1 MILGMTTPTFTLVH
15 VLLSL
20 VGIACGLIVVFGM
33 TKGKQLDGLTAI
45 FLATTVLT
53 SVTGF
58 FFPNDHIT
66 PGIVIGILSM
76 ILLTL
81 AILAR
86 YAFHLSGAWSRT
98 YALTATTSL
107 YLNVFILVVQCFEK
121 VPALHALA
129 PTQKELPFKITQLV
143 VLVLFVGLTIAAA
156 KGFSR
161 HVAVHEDRERRA
173 A

>member
-1 MILGMTTPTFTLVH
+1 MDQRRNERVFRR
-15 VLLSL
+15 
-20 VGIACGLIVVFGM
+20 VGDGEPVFGEP
-33 TKGKQLDGLTAI
+33 LFDPLPLRLV
-45 FLATTVLT
+45 FV
-53 SVTGF
+53 F
-58 FFPNDHIT
+58 FVPLSPVFGIT

-98 YALTATTSL
+98 YAITATTSL

-161 HVAVHEDRERRA
+161 HVAVHKDRERRA